1 MVTNVAHIQLIT
13 EMNAQAVTNQVN
25 PEVDMNEQVKKIVEQ
40 VGTDTS
46 GRWISVSDAEKFARL
61 VIEAYN
67 EELRESRREVK
78 SELGYSRIGL
88 KNI

>member
-1 MVTNVAHIQLIT
+1 
-13 EMNAQAVTNQVN
+13 
-25 PEVDMNEQVKKIVEQ
+25 MNEQVKKIVEQ

>member
-1 MVTNVAHIQLIT
+1 MVTNVAHIQPIT
-13 EMNAQAVTNQVN
+13 EMNVQAVTNQVN

>member
-1 MVTNVAHIQLIT
+1 MIQD
-13 EMNAQAVTNQVN
+13 NRA
-25 PEVDMNEQVKKIVEQ
+25 VDMNEQVKKIVEQ